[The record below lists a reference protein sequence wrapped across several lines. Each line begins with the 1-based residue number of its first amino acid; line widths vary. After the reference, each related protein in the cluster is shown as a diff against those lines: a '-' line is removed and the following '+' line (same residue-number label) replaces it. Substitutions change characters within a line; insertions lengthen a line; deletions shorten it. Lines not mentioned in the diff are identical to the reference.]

1 MLTILEDELI
11 YNLLQLLIVLT
22 ALIFLISMRVCI
34 VNARKKLVPTLISED
49 GKIADPD
56 RFNINAN
63 ARSIDP
69 FENQ

>member
-1 MLTILEDELI
+1 M
-11 YNLLQLLIVLT
+11 LIVIT

-34 VNARKKLVPTLISED
+34 VNARKKLVPSMILED
-49 GKIADPD
+49 GSMADPD
-56 RFNINAN
+56 RFNINTN